1 VTLYLPRSSPIT
13 VDCHRHLGGCIS
25 PAFVWDSV
33 EATGDF
39 DIAESLKEVV
49 EQMSFAAGEQP
60 GFHHFLDK
68 FRILDLLQWSP
79 DLLRRA
85 ILQICQH
92 MEVDYAWIRFS
103 LNKYAGIGWSPSE
116 TVQFIAEC
124 FEAAAPGRVGLL
136 LSLKYESPRASQR
149 HYAELLAD
157 DRMMEILAGMDLV
170 GDEAY
175 WDKEFYAPIVAA
187 WREAGKVVC
196 AHVGESQPAKNIRD
210 ALEIGIHDIC
220 HGIHILDTPELI
232 PIARELG
239 AYFHTTVTSNYLTGV
254 LPAHRIHPSLAMLEA
269 GLNVTIGT
277 DDPVQC
283 TTTLD
288 REFAILAHQGATPEQ
303 LAALRQHALDRVTA
317 FSPALRMSSRAS

>member
-1 VTLYLPRSSPIT
+1 MT

-25 PAFVWDSV
+25 PAFVWKIV

-39 DIAESLKEVV
+39 DIAESLEEVIA
-49 EQMSFAAGEQP
+49 QMTFGAGEPP

-68 FRILDLLQWSP
+68 FRILDLIKWTP
-79 DLLRRA
+79 EV
-85 ILQICQH
+85 LQIAIRQICRDL
-92 MEVDYAWIRFS
+92 EADYAWIRFS

-116 TVQFIAEC
+116 AVQFIAEC
-124 FEAAAPGRVGLL
+124 FRQEAPGRVGLL

-149 HYAELLAD
+149 HYADLLLD
-157 DRMMEILAGMDLV
+157 DRMLEILGGLDLV

-187 WREAGKVVC
+187 WRAAGKVVC
-196 AHVGESQPAKNIRD
+196 AHVGESQPAKNIHD
-210 ALEIGIHDIC
+210 ALDIGIQDIC

-232 PIARELG
+232 PIAKDLG

-254 LPAHRIHPSLAMLEA
+254 LPAHRVHPSLAMLDA
-269 GLNVTIGT
+269 GLNVTVGT

-288 REFAILAHQGATPEQ
+288 REFAILAHQGATSEQ
-303 LAALRQHALDRVTA
+303 LNALRMHAVDRVAA
-317 FSPALRMSSRAS
+317 FSPAGCWATRAS